1 MSLSICGM
9 IIRNPAMMM
18 TGCLFPG
25 DFAAFGKRFHGNSK
39 SGRALQLEVS
49 FVRHVTSDVPMI

>member
-1 MSLSICGM
+1 MV
-9 IIRNPAMMM
+9 MM

-39 SGRALQLEVS
+39 SGARFNLK
-49 FVRHVTSDVPMI
+49 

>member
-1 MSLSICGM
+1 M
-9 IIRNPAMMM
+9 IIRNPTMMM